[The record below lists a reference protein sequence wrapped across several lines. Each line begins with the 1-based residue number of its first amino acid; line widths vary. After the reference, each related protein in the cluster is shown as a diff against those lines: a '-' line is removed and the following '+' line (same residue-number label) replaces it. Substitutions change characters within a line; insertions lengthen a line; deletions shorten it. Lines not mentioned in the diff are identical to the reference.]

1 MTNTFP
7 DFLDP
12 SEYGLYVAYEAE
24 QSYNEMMHNIGISEL
39 HSFEEHGIA
48 VLEAN
53 GVPASVERGRKKDMI
68 KNFFRGIWKK
78 IVGLYEKVLNFIKD
92 HIESIKKKM
101 LDKKKDTLKKKLDDL
116 IKSDKDG
123 KVKFG
128 ELKYDL
134 KKFTEIAA
142 GSGKAWTA
150 MKNLDNGM
158 KNVISQLKMD
168 DTNAVSF
175 AKEAADDADD
185 KFCKEMG
192 IAKDAS
198 GEDITNAIRSYT
210 TNGNASV
217 VSTKFL
223 KDNFDDIFDFALD
236 YSKVSNKV
244 KGALKKTEDSID
256 TSIKC
261 VEDLF
266 KKEAKETGDKGTG
279 GKYTE
284 YVVSGMRK
292 AKTRLIAIN
301 NAIMNEL
308 RVAHSDCARIMTK
321 LSTTKTATNESAL
334 VPSSF
339 QTELASLFSF

>member
-1 MTNTFP
+1 MALGKVVQIIGPVIDCEFSKNEIP
-7 DFLDP
+7 KIN
-12 SEYGLYVAYEAE
+12 EAIRIMRQTPTVSTDDE
-24 QSYNEMMHNIGISEL
+24 PV
-39 HSFEEHGIA
+39 
-48 VLEAN
+48 VLEQD
-53 GVPASVERGRKKDMI
+53 V
-68 KNFFRGIWKK
+68 
-78 IVGLYEKVLNFIKD
+78 
-92 HIESIKKKM
+92 
-101 LDKKKDTLKKKLDDL
+101 

-142 GSGKAWTA
+142 GNSGNSTAWKA

-168 DTNAVSF
+168 DTNAVSL

-210 TNGNASV
+210 TTGNVSV

-236 YSKVSNKV
+236 YSKVSSKI
-244 KGALKKTEDSID
+244 KGALKSTEDSID

-308 RVAHSDCARIMTK
+308 RVAHGDCARIMTK